1 MLIHNKCHNKTE
13 IALGFVFRDTVTFIR
28 RILTVTEDPCYII
41 SSTSKF
47 FNACRHFTGRN
58 WIRIIPVKSG
68 KQYEN
73 WCFDSI

>member
-1 MLIHNKCHNKTE
+1 MLKGKINFIKKQLSKIMLIHNKCHNKTE

-28 RILTVTEDPCYII
+28 RILTVTEDPWYII

-58 WIRIIPVKSG
+58 
-68 KQYEN
+68 
-73 WCFDSI
+73 

>member
-1 MLIHNKCHNKTE
+1 MKGKINFIKKQLNKIMLIHNKCHNKTE
-13 IALGFVFRDTVTFIR
+13 TALGFVFRDTVTFIR

-58 WIRIIPVKSG
+58 
-68 KQYEN
+68 
-73 WCFDSI
+73 